1 MLLVLLVAFDLVV
14 QVGDPSLELLDC
26 LLLCVQRLLQR
37 ISGRPFLVVFG
48 LHRLRHGRCL
58 AAHSKSSLHPACHL
72 GLLQILEQSGL
83 VLLKLSDLLLELI
96 LFESQDLEGRAL
108 LDHRACELLVLFL

>member
-1 MLLVLLVAFDLVV
+1 MLFVLLVAFDLVV
-14 QVGDPSLELLDC
+14 QVGYPSLKLLDH

-37 ISGRPFLVVFG
+37 ISSRPLFMVFG

-58 AAHSKSSLHPACHL
+58 AAHPKSSLHPACYL

-96 LFESQDLEGRAL
+96 LFESQDLEGGFL
-108 LDHRACELLVLFL
+108 LDYRTCELRVLFL